1 VWIKI
6 SELTLLNHRDHN
18 RRKLQSTS
26 YPGSFLVPRLFSSY
40 LNWSTWKNLPV
51 LVRVTLSLTR
61 QDWIQL
67 FMLKIHCEIHC
78 VIHCVI
84 FCSKLFD
91 VLFHYLFNYTTAT
104 VAINQSDAFNLTRLT
119 NQMRVSLS
127 EVVEVKSEPLYSPND
142 FVIIRH

>member
-1 VWIKI
+1 
-6 SELTLLNHRDHN
+6 
-18 RRKLQSTS
+18 
-26 YPGSFLVPRLFSSY
+26 
-40 LNWSTWKNLPV
+40 
-51 LVRVTLSLTR
+51 
-61 QDWIQL
+61 
-67 FMLKIHCEIHC
+67 MLKIHCEIHC

-91 VLFHYLFNYTTAT
+91 VLFRYLFNYTTAT
-104 VAINQSDAFNLTRLT
+104 IAINHAFNLTRLT